1 MAEEKNVQN
10 VQKQSKVKKF
20 FKDYKSEF
28 KKIAW
33 PSKEETSKMS
43 TVVLA
48 AIVVASA
55 AIFLL
60 DAGARGAFDWLC
72 ALI

>member
-1 MAEEKNVQN
+1 MADQVKKE
-10 VQKQSKVKKF
+10 SKIGKF

-43 TVVLA
+43 AVVLA
-48 AIVVASA
+48 AIVVAGI
-55 AIFLL
+55 AILLL
-60 DAGARGAFDWLC
+60 DSGANALFNWLS
-72 ALI
+72 AII

>member
-10 VQKQSKVKKF
+10 VQKQSKVSKF

-43 TVVLA
+43 AVVIA
-48 AIVVASA
+48 AIVVASV
-55 AIFLL
+55 AILLL
-60 DAGARGAFDWLC
+60 DSGANAAFTWLS
-72 ALI
+72 AII